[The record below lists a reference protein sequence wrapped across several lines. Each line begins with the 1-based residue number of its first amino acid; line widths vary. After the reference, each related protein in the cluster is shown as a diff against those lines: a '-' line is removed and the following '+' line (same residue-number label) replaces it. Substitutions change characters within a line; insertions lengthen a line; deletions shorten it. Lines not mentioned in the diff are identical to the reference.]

1 MALTIKQ
8 TEDYLTNKISGITV
22 MDVSI
27 EYPDAKEVLYI
38 EGELDYYVFIR
49 ADETYQFTDGQKN
62 VKLNSQENPDKPL
75 SEEDFLERV
84 VKIILSEE

>member
-8 TEDYLTNKISGITV
+8 TEDYLTSKVSGITV

-38 EGELDYYVFIR
+38 EGELDYYVLIK

-62 VKLNSQENPDKPL
+62 VNLNSKENPDKPL
-75 SEEDFLERV
+75 SEEEFLERV

>member
-8 TEDYLTNKISGITV
+8 TEDYLTSKVSGITV

-38 EGELDYYVFIR
+38 EGELDYYVLIK

-62 VKLNSQENPDKPL
+62 VKLNKKIPTNLCPKKNFLNELLRL
-75 SEEDFLERV
+75 S
-84 VKIILSEE
+84 

>member
-8 TEDYLTNKISGITV
+8 TEDYLTSKVSGITV

-27 EYPDAKEVLYI
+27 EYPEAKEVLYI
-38 EGELDYYVFIR
+38 EGELDYFVFIK
-49 ADETYQFTDGQKN
+49 AAETYQFTDGKKN
-62 VKLNSQENPDKPL
+62 IKLDSKENPDAPL
-75 SEEDFLERV
+75 SEEEFLERV

>member
-8 TEDYLTNKISGITV
+8 TEDYLTSKVSGITV

-27 EYPDAKEVLYI
+27 EYPEAKEVLYI
-38 EGELDYYVFIR
+38 EGELDYFVFIKE
-49 ADETYQFTDGQKN
+49 DENYQFMDGKK
-62 VKLNSQENPDKPL
+62 VIKLDSKENPNNPL
-75 SEEDFLERV
+75 SEEEFLEHV